1 VEKVIINS
9 SLHKD
14 PELIRIAAGL
24 FGKQSIVASI
34 DVKKDMWG
42 TQWVYTEN
50 GRKNMKMEPVEFA
63 RKVEDM
69 GAGEIL
75 LNNIDADGTYS
86 GL

>member
-1 VEKVIINS
+1 
-9 SLHKD
+9 
-14 PELIRIAAGL
+14 
-24 FGKQSIVASI
+24 
-34 DVKKDMWG
+34 MWG